1 MQQGYLRKRYE
12 HKTESLTPLHGSKRI
27 ASHFNASVTYVLA
40 VIGKNYIIKD
50 VDPNCYLLKEA
61 SVQFNISTHMCS
73 WRIAFSGSATLRHT
87 GTTHLQHE
95 KCLFPWAARCR
106 MQPCRHFK
114 GWQDRAAMIY
124 RLVTHWQKLLL
135 LGLMFPLLSLELFPD
150 GN

>member
-1 MQQGYLRKRYE
+1 
-12 HKTESLTPLHGSKRI
+12 
-27 ASHFNASVTYVLA
+27 
-40 VIGKNYIIKD
+40 
-50 VDPNCYLLKEA
+50 
-61 SVQFNISTHMCS
+61 
-73 WRIAFSGSATLRHT
+73 
-87 GTTHLQHE
+87 
-95 KCLFPWAARCR
+95 